1 MILFFLAAI
10 ECPDVFRQFQ
20 GRCYYFEKNLQKAW
34 FDAMRDCESHND
46 GDLHY
51 NLVSVHNEE
60 ENNFIKNLLMEQS
73 WYREPNLE
81 ISDPR
86 LPWIGLRKNRV
97 SLWND
102 TDNVRWVDDSPF
114 GYNKWA
120 ENEPRD
126 EVSMQMVQN
135 IFVVLYYTKAILQSD
150 HWIYIQ
156 FN

>member
-1 MILFFLAAI
+1 
-10 ECPDVFRQFQ
+10 
-20 GRCYYFEKNLQKAW
+20 
-34 FDAMRDCESHND
+34 MRDCESHND

-135 IFVVLYYTKAILQSD
+135 IFVVLYSRPIIRLLDLHSSLLNTLQFSAPGTLCPPL
-150 HWIYIQ
+150 Q
-156 FN
+156 RRRLE